1 MDFEQVREA
10 VEDYTS
16 GICSEVYAP
25 ASHLPERVVDWIA
38 QAFID
43 DYLDE
48 GEERLP
54 DYNDVLKGICDYLQE
69 ECSEDARY
77 LFEKQGKIDEIKV
90 TLDSMGYDVDEF
102 TESDLLEIY
111 DSAYEALS
119 NDDEYNSAYSEA
131 VSAAV
136 EEFLD
141 KENVRC

>member
-1 MDFEQVREA
+1 MDFKKVREA

-16 GICSEVYAP
+16 GICSDVNAP

-48 GEERLP
+48 GDERLP
-54 DYNDVLKGICDYLQE
+54 DYNDVLKGMCDYLQE
-69 ECSEDARY
+69 ECSENAHY
-77 LFEKQGKIDEIKV
+77 LFEKQRKIDEIKV
-90 TLDSMGYDVDEF
+90 TLDSMGYDLNDF
-102 TESDLLEIY
+102 TEADLIKIY
-111 DSAYEALS
+111 DSTYEALS

-136 EEFLD
+136 EELLD
-141 KENVRC
+141 KENRQC